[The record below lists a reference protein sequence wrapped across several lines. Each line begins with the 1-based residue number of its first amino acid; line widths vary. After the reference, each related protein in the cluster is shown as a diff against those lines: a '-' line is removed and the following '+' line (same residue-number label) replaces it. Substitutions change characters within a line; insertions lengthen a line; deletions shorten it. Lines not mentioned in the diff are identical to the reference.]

1 MKKIKLEDGI
11 ASSTSTSTSTSSS
24 TSSNGTSIDL
34 NTLEQHLKLLL
45 NGTNT
50 AFVNEISPG
59 NYTIP
64 FSHLTNIL
72 KQNNFEAL
80 VKATLGDYAFRI
92 LRCVKSMKLCDEKAI
107 CNGAL
112 LKEKTVRSELYHL
125 IKANIIEIQEVPRS
139 ADRAAS
145 KTFYLFRHKS
155 NSNFNYL
162 KNCLIYD
169 MAEILN
175 RIQDFKLEHKILL
188 EKYKLVEGQEDQYLL
203 DRELKLLNDL
213 QLREIKNLV
222 KFQRIKSLYSLYSL
236 VD

>member
-1 MKKIKLEDGI
+1 MINPKDVKEYILSIENKLVNEKKLHFQQRDIQRLLPKDIDFKNSVIIPTFAKPKRPLENGSSPTLKKIKLEDGI

-112 LKEKTVRSELYHL
+112 LKE
-125 IKANIIEIQEVPRS
+125 
-139 ADRAAS
+139 
-145 KTFYLFRHKS
+145 
-155 NSNFNYL
+155 
-162 KNCLIYD
+162 
-169 MAEILN
+169 N
-175 RIQDFKLEHKILL
+175 R
-188 EKYKLVEGQEDQYLL
+188 
-203 DRELKLLNDL
+203 
-213 QLREIKNLV
+213 
-222 KFQRIKSLYSLYSL
+222 
-236 VD
+236 